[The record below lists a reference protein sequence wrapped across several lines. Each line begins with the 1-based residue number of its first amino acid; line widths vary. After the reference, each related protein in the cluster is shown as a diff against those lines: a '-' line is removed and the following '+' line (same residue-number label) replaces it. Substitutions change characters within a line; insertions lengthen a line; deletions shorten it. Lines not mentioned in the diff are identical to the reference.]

1 MTTQTEVMNQS
12 KAYNIVHQNEDRIIV
27 ENIFDNYPDAIIS
40 LENSIYMEPFIIID
54 DGTLD
59 IENMTP
65 DEAKAF
71 AIERISFNP
80 VAYDK

>member
-1 MTTQTEVMNQS
+1 MTTQTEVIKQS
-12 KAYNIVHQNEDRIIV
+12 KAYKIVHQNEDQIII

-59 IENMTP
+59 IEKMTP
-65 DEAKAF
+65 DEAKTY

-80 VAYDK
+80 VIYDK